1 MRRIVSSFLLAIL
14 CFAIAGKSQVLPIS
28 GKVTDEKGAPIP
40 SASIV
45 IKGKTASG
53 TTADAQ
59 GNFRISASRGDVLV
73 ISSVNFANQEVT
85 VGSSTTLN
93 VSLDPSSGT
102 LSEVVVT
109 AMGIRRSEKALGYAV
124 SKVDPGTMLQKSEP
138 NILNTL
144 AGKVPGV
151 DIRAGQGAPGAAT
164 RIQIRGVSSFTGG
177 EPLII
182 VDGVPYS
189 NPIVNT
195 SNPFSG
201 GGTYGSGLNNLD
213 PNDIES
219 INVLKGAAAA
229 SLYGSRAA
237 NGVLLITT
245 KSGAPKRGAKPL
257 TVSYRA
263 GYSIEKIADI
273 PDFQNS
279 YGAGANFR
287 AQSSNGSW
295 GAKFGK
301 GVIYDAGGQIIGTS
315 ASGVDSIPATT
326 WATMFASYPELFPNG
341 RLAYKANP
349 NNVSSLFNTGSL
361 MEHSV
366 GLNGGGG
373 NSLFN
378 VTLSNVDQE
387 GYITNSSYTKN
398 NVSVGGQTTAGS
410 LTVGANV
417 SYARSKQ
424 IGGFIGAAQSFLS
437 QWGRTYTMARNWDI
451 TGWPSEDRTGR
462 QIGFNDGQYTNPVW
476 AAKHNV
482 ITTIDDRIVANVR
495 ASYKFS
501 DRVRVDFNAGV
512 NNYSLFRDQI
522 IDKSSLGSADN
533 VLGTLTEVVNRQQEI
548 QGKIVG
554 VFSPKIF
561 DNWSLDLT
569 LGSDVNERT
578 SRGQQVYGVDFV
590 IPGLFNLTNT
600 RRQVFNSDRR
610 SKRRL
615 VGVFAD
621 ASLGYK
627 NFAFL
632 NLTGRTD
639 LTSTL
644 PYKNAQYFY
653 PGVSG
658 SLVWS
663 DAFGLKSNVLD
674 YGKFRAGYARVGND
688 AGPHNGEA
696 IFGLNALGFLG
707 QPLAARGGSSFDTE
721 LTPEFTTELEMGTDM
736 RFFKGRIGLEATW
749 YDKRSTDLI
758 YSLNLPQTTGFSS
771 FFTNLGEI
779 RNTGWEL
786 ALDVKPVSTKNF
798 EWNVRGIFTKNRNT
812 VEKLIA
818 GLTRAQL
825 GGYNWIEP
833 GKPYGYL
840 RGSFSARDSATGQLL
855 INSVSGMPFLD
866 PNDGM
871 VGDPN
876 ADFKLG
882 LTNTVSFKG
891 FELSVLW
898 DMTKGGDF
906 YSETINGMLGRGVTR
921 DTEDREKNRVIT
933 GLYGNPTPVPGAD
946 GQNHYTPMLSGGKPI
961 PNQTRVTTNDLFFT
975 AGTGASFATN
985 GAFEYSV
992 FDGTVYRLREISLGY
1007 GLPKSWI
1014 SKLKLTDVTLSV
1026 SGRNL
1031 WFLAPNVPKY
1041 TRFDPDINSVVGAG
1055 TQGVETGGAPSTKRY
1070 GINLNVVF

>member
-1 MRRIVSSFLLAIL
+1 MRKIVSGLLLAML
-14 CFAIAGKSQVLPIS
+14 CLAMEGKSQILAVS
-28 GKVTDEKGAPIP
+28 GRIMDERGVPIP
-40 SASIV
+40 FASIV
-45 IKGKTASG
+45 IKGKTAMG
-53 TTADAQ
+53 TTSDAQ
-59 GNFRISASRGDVLV
+59 GSFRISASRGNVLV
-73 ISSVNFANQEVT
+73 VSSVSFATKEVT
-85 VGSSTTLN
+85 VGSSTTIN
-93 VSLDPSSGT
+93 VT
-102 LSEVVVT
+102 LVPPDDALTDVVVT

-151 DIRAGQGAPGAAT
+151 DIRAGQGAPGAAS
-164 RIQIRGVSSFTGG
+164 RIQIRGVSSFGGG
-177 EPLII
+177 EPLIV

-189 NPIVNT
+189 NPQVNT

-201 GGTYGSGLNNLD
+201 GGTYGSGLGNID

-219 INVLKGAAAA
+219 INILKGAAAA

-245 KSGAPKRGAKPL
+245 KSGAPRKGAKPL
-257 TVSYRA
+257 NVSYRA
-263 GYSIEKIADI
+263 GYSTETISDV
-273 PDFQNS
+273 PVFQNI

-287 AQSSNGSW
+287 TQSSNGSW

-301 GVIYDAGGQIIGTS
+301 GVIYDASGNVIGTS
-315 ASGVDSIPATT
+315 ASGIDSIPATT

-341 RLAYKANP
+341 RLAYKAYP

-366 GLNGGGG
+366 GLNGGEG

-378 VTLSNVDQE
+378 VTLSRVDQK

-398 NVSVGGQTTAGS
+398 NISVGGQTAVGN
-410 LTVGANV
+410 LTIGANV
-417 SYARSKQ
+417 SYARTKQ
-424 IGGFIGAAQSFLS
+424 IGGFIGAAQSFIS

-451 TGWPSEDRTGR
+451 TGWPSQDRAGK

-476 AAKHNV
+476 GAYHNV
-482 ITTIDDRIVANVR
+482 ITSVDDRVVANIR

-501 DRVRVDFNAGV
+501 SRVRIDFNAGV
-512 NNYSLFRDQI
+512 NSYGLFRDQI

-533 VLGTLTEVVNRQQEI
+533 TLGTMTEVVNRQQEI
-548 QGKIVG
+548 QGKIVA

-561 DNWSLDLT
+561 NNWSLDIN
-569 LGSDVNERT
+569 LGSDVNERN
-578 SRGQQVYGVDFV
+578 SRNQQVYGVDFV

-600 RRQVFNSDRR
+600 RRQTFSADTRTQ
-610 SKRRL
+610 RRL
-615 VGVFAD
+615 VGFFGG
-621 ASLGYK
+621 ASIGYK
-627 NFAFL
+627 NFAYL

-663 DAFGLKSNVLD
+663 DAFKLKSNLLD
-674 YGKFRAGYARVGND
+674 YGKLRAGYARVGND
-688 AGPHNGEA
+688 AAPHNGEP
-696 IFGLNALGFLG
+696 IFGLNAAGFLG
-707 QPLAARGGSSFDTE
+707 QPLAARGGSSYDPE
-721 LTPEFTTELEMGTDM
+721 LTPEFTTELEIGSDM
-736 RFFKGRIGLEATW
+736 RFFKQRIGIEITW

-758 YSLNLPQTTGFSS
+758 YAIGLPQTTGYSS

-779 RNTGWEL
+779 RNTGWEA
-786 ALDVKPVSTKNF
+786 ALDLQPIITKNF
-798 EWNVRGIFTKNRNT
+798 QWNIRTVFTKNRNT
-812 VEKLIA
+812 VEKLVA
-818 GLTRAQL
+818 GLTRDQL
-825 GGYNWIEP
+825 GGFNWIEA
-833 GKPYGYL
+833 GFPYGYL
-840 RGSFSARDSATGQLL
+840 RGSYSARSDDGQLL
-855 INSVSGMPFLD
+855 ISAVSGMPFVD
-866 PNDGM
+866 PNQGM
-871 VGDPN
+871 VGDPT
-876 ADFKLG
+876 ADYKLG
-882 LTNTVSFKG
+882 ITNTFSYKG
-891 FELSVLW
+891 FQLSVLW
-898 DMTKGGDF
+898 DITKGGDF
-906 YSETINGMLGRGVTR
+906 YSETISGMLGRGVTR

-933 GLYGNPTPVPGAD
+933 GIYGNPTPVVGAD
-946 GQNHYTPMLSGGKPI
+946 GLNHFTPMMAGGKTV

-985 GAFEYSV
+985 GAFEYAV
-992 FDGTVYRLREISLGY
+992 YDGTVYRLREIVLGY
-1007 GLPKSWI
+1007 SLPSNLV
-1014 SKLKLTDVTLSV
+1014 SKLRLSNITLSL

-1041 TRFDPDINSVVGAG
+1041 TRFDPDINSVVGSG
-1055 TQGVETGGAPSTKRY
+1055 TQGVETGGAPSTRRL
-1070 GINLNVVF
+1070 GINLNVTF

>member
-1 MRRIVSSFLLAIL
+1 MMLMLFSALAI
-14 CFAIAGKSQVLPIS
+14 AQTRT
-28 GKVTDEKGAPIP
+28 VTGTVRDNQGNPIP
-40 SASIV
+40 FATVSEA
-45 IKGKTASG
+45 G
-53 TTADAQ
+53 TNKAVTADAN
-59 GNFRISASRGDVLV
+59 GNYSIAVGPNARLTITATGYTARTLASSDASSIVLV
-73 ISSVNFANQEVT
+73 AGDSQLE
-85 VGSSTTLN
+85 
-93 VSLDPSSGT
+93 
-102 LSEVVVT
+102 EVVVT

-124 SKVDPGTMLQKSEP
+124 SKVDPTTMLQKSEP

-164 RIQIRGVSSFTGG
+164 RIQIRGVSSFGGG
-177 EPLII
+177 EPLIV

-189 NPIVNT
+189 NPVVNT

-245 KSGAPKRGAKPL
+245 KSGAPRKGAKSL
-257 TVSYRA
+257 NVTYRG

-273 PDFQNS
+273 PDFQNT

-287 AQSSNGSW
+287 VQGSNGSW
-295 GAKFGK
+295 GGRFGR
-301 GVIYDAGGQIIGTS
+301 GVIYDATGNVIGTS

-326 WATMFASYPELFPNG
+326 WATMYASYPELFPNG

-349 NNVSSLFNTGSL
+349 NNVSSLFNTGNL
-361 MEHSV
+361 MEHSI
-366 GLNGGGG
+366 GLNGGQG
-373 NSLFN
+373 NTLFN
-378 VTLSNVDQE
+378 VTVSRVDQE
-387 GYITNSSYTKN
+387 GYISNSSYEKN
-398 NVSVGGQTTAGS
+398 NFAVGGQTAVGN
-410 LTVGANV
+410 LTIGANA

-424 IGGFIGAAQSFLS
+424 VGGFIGQAQSFLS

-451 TGWPSEDRTGR
+451 TGWPSENRAGQ

-476 AAKHNV
+476 AAYHNV
-482 ITTIDDRIVANVR
+482 ITTIDDRLVANLR

-501 DRVRVDFNAGV
+501 NRVRVDFNAGV

-533 VLGTLTEVVNRQQEI
+533 ALGTLTEVVNRQQEI
-548 QGKIVG
+548 QGRIVAI
-554 VFSPKIF
+554 FSPKVF
-561 DNWSLDLT
+561 DDWSLDVNV
-569 LGSDVNERT
+569 GAEANERN

-590 IPGLFNLTNT
+590 VPGLFNLTNT
-600 RRQVFNSDRR
+600 RRQTFAGDSRT
-610 SKRRL
+610 KRRL
-615 VGVFAD
+615 VGIFAD
-621 ASLGYK
+621 ASIGYK

-653 PGVSG
+653 PGVST
-658 SLVWS
+658 SVVWTE
-663 DAFGLKSNVLD
+663 ALKLKSNWLD
-674 YGKFRAGYARVGND
+674 YGKLRAGYARVGND
-688 AGPHNGEA
+688 AAPHNGEP
-696 IFGLNALGFLG
+696 IFGLNAAGFLG
-707 QPLAARGGSSFDTE
+707 QPLATRGGASFDPE
-721 LTPEFTTELEMGTDM
+721 LTPEFTTELELGSDL
-736 RFFKGRIGLEATW
+736 RFFKQRLGLEVTW
-749 YDKRSTDLI
+749 YDKKSTDLI
-758 YSLNLPQTTGFSS
+758 YAISLPQTTGYSS

-779 RNTGWEL
+779 RNTGWEV
-786 ALDVKPVSTKNF
+786 ALDVQPINTKSF
-798 EWNVRGIFTKNRNT
+798 QWNVRGIFTRNINT
-812 VEKLIA
+812 VEKLVE
-818 GLTRAQL
+818 GLTRDQL
-825 GGYNWIEP
+825 GGYNWIEA
-833 GKPYGYL
+833 GFPYGYL
-840 RGSFSARDSATGQLL
+840 RGSYSARSADGQLL
-855 INSVSGMPFLD
+855 INPTSGMPFLD

-882 LTNTVSFKG
+882 VNNTLSFKG
-891 FELSVLW
+891 LQLNVLW

-906 YSETINGMLGRGVTR
+906 YSETINSMLGRGVTK
-921 DTEDREKNRVIT
+921 DVEDREKNRVIT
-933 GLYGNPTPVPGAD
+933 GIYGNPTPVTGPD
-946 GQNHYTPMLSGGKPI
+946 GLNRYTPLLVGGKTV

-975 AGTGASFATN
+975 QGTGASFATN
-985 GAFEYSV
+985 GAFEYAV
-992 FDGTVYRLREISLGY
+992 FDGTVYRLREVGLGY
-1007 GLPKSWI
+1007 SLPAKWVSG
-1014 SKLKLTDVTLSV
+1014 LKLSNVSLTLT
-1026 SGRNL
+1026 GRNL

-1041 TRFDPDINSVVGAG
+1041 TNFDPDINSVIGAG

-1070 GINLNVVF
+1070 GINLNVTF